1 MTNNQLDIRYN
12 KNNEI
17 VKYKFFAQLTHSGIN
32 GKNPRDE
39 KTILQ
44 YVNAI
49 HEFEVAIH
57 FKDFKKFTQELAIIF
72 KNHLSDKKNQRTG
85 ENISKSLFVHYL
97 KYTKEFFEWLIIN
110 EKEYYHIKQ
119 VDINF
124 LKTTT
129 NDKNIALSTKPQES
143 YLISEI
149 LATIRNMPNNT
160 PIEMRNKAMISLCLL
175 TTPRISALQ
184 TARICS
190 IRYFREYEIWA
201 FEQDPKLVDTKFAR
215 TITSFFIGQCQDIID
230 NVLSWKEYL
239 IEQGFKDK
247 DYLFP
252 KIMPSFDKD
261 GKPISELK
269 KDSIE
274 SDSWVRES
282 VFKKAFVAN
291 DLPYRRPHLFR
302 HSMAR
307 LALKQQNGFSLSI
320 ALAENDGHKSAM
332 ATIHA
337 SYGGNYLKEQAE
349 LMKGFLLE
357 QCNEPSASQNLTES
371 T

>member
-1 MTNNQLDIRYN
+1 MKIDIRYN
-12 KNNEI
+12 KQNEI
-17 VKYKFFAQLTHSGIN
+17 VKYKFFSQLTHSGVN
-32 GKNPRDE
+32 NKDPRDS

-49 HEFEVAIH
+49 HEFEVATN
-57 FKDFKKFTQELAIIF
+57 FKDFKKFTQELAILF
-72 KNHLSDKKNQRTG
+72 KNHLSDKKNKRTG
-85 ENISKSLFVHYL
+85 ENISKSFYVHAL
-97 KYTKEFFEWLIIN
+97 KYVKEFFEWLIIN
-110 EKEYYHIKQ
+110 EKEYSHIKQ
-119 VDINF
+119 SDINF

-129 NDKNIALSTKPQES
+129 NDRNIALSTKPQES

-149 LATIRNMPNNT
+149 LATIRKMPSET
-160 PIEMRNKAMISLCLL
+160 SIEKRNKAMISLCLL

-190 IRYFREYEIWA
+190 IKYFREYEIWA
-201 FEQDPKLVDTKFAR
+201 FEQYPKLVDIKYGR
-215 TITSFFIGQCQDIID
+215 TIISFFIGQCQDIID
-230 NVLSWKEYL
+230 NVLNWQNYL
-239 IEQGFKDK
+239 KSQGFKDK

-252 KIMPSFDKD
+252 KIVSTFTRE
-261 GKPISELK
+261 GKHILELK

-291 DLPYRRPHLFR
+291 GLKYLKPHSFR

-307 LALKQQNGFSLSI
+307 LALKQPNGFSLSI

-357 QCNEPSASQNLTES
+357 
-371 T
+371 